1 MSDTTKIVIHLP
13 ENLVAEVDDIV
24 ALAHQDRGE
33 FIREAIRNA
42 LKQRKREGLVEQMRQ
57 GYLEM
62 ATINLT
68 IAKDLSIVE
77 EEANVIY
84 YNNHKLWSAAGYE
97 Y

>member
-24 ALAHQDRGE
+24 ALEQQDRGE

-42 LKQRKREGLVEQMRQ
+42 LKQHYKRAGVVEQMRQ
-57 GYLEM
+57 GYMEM
-62 ATINLT
+62 ATINLSIT
-68 IAKDLSIVE
+68 KDLLSLE
-77 EEANVIY
+77 EEANISVY
-84 YNNHKLWSAAGYE
+84 TNKLWSAAGYE

>member
-13 ENLVAEVDDIV
+13 ENLVAEVDDAV
-24 ALAHQDRGE
+24 ALVHQDRGE

-42 LKQRKREGLVEQMRQ
+42 LKQHKRDGFVEKMRQ

-62 ATINLT
+62 ATINLK
-68 IAKDLSIVE
+68 IAKDLSSVE

-84 YNNHKLWSAAGYE
+84 HNNKLWSAAGYE

>member
-24 ALAHQDRGE
+24 ALVQQDRGE
-33 FIREAIRNA
+33 FIRDAIRNA
-42 LKQRKREGLVEQMRQ
+42 LKQHRRAGFVEQMRQ

-62 ATINLT
+62 ATINLN
-68 IAKDLSIVE
+68 IAKDLSSVE
-77 EEANVIY
+77 EEANIIF
-84 YNNHKLWSAAGYE
+84 YNNKLWSAAGYE